1 MKKIFIGLLILAAGT
16 GAYFLLKQPQTPT
29 PDSEN
34 RTVLLQG
41 NWVARFPATGKD
53 SLFTTFQYA
62 FLQDGLALIR
72 DTATATTDSSYYAW
86 SKTGDLLFKEKQ
98 TDSVAVNTYTVLLLN
113 KDSLLVKDTANKE
126 YLFTRL

>member
-41 NWVARFPATGKD
+41 NWVARFPQQEK
-53 SLFTTFQYA
+53 
-62 FLQDGLALIR
+62 
-72 DTATATTDSSYYAW
+72 TACSPRFSMHSCRMD
-86 SKTGDLLFKEKQ
+86 
-98 TDSVAVNTYTVLLLN
+98 
-113 KDSLLVKDTANKE
+113 
-126 YLFTRL
+126 